1 MDFGAEIRELKGD
14 IKTLQTDVAEIKG
27 TQPLLK
33 NMFER
38 NITVQEKLTETLHEV
53 EKSMVSINDKVDA
66 QSKDIASIK
75 NEMDETTDRINHK
88 INKVEDRIR
97 TVDEEG
103 KFNIRKFFQN
113 YFPWIVVL
121 VGIGAHFASELFN
134 F

>member
-1 MDFGAEIRELKGD
+1 MDFGVEIRELKGD
-14 IKTLQTDVAEIKG
+14 IKTLQADVAEIKG

-33 NMFER
+33 DMFER

-66 QSKDIASIK
+66 QSKDITSIK
-75 NEMDETTDRINHK
+75 EEMDETTNRINHK
-88 INKVEDRIR
+88 INKVEDKIR

-121 VGIGAHFASELFN
+121 VGIGAHFASKLFN

>member
-14 IKTLQTDVAEIKG
+14 IKTLQADVAEIKG

-33 NMFER
+33 DMFER

-75 NEMDETTDRINHK
+75 DEMDETTNRINHK
-88 INKVEDRIR
+88 INKVEDRIK

-121 VGIGAHFASELFN
+121 VGIGAHFASKLFN

>member
-14 IKTLQTDVAEIKG
+14 IKTLQADVAEIKG

-66 QSKDIASIK
+66 QSKDITSIK
-75 NEMDETTDRINHK
+75 EEMDETTNRINHK

-121 VGIGAHFASELFN
+121 VGIGAHFASKLFN

>member
-1 MDFGAEIRELKGD
+1 MDFGAEIKELKGD
-14 IKTLQTDVAEIKG
+14 IKTLQADVAEIKG

-53 EKSMVSINDKVDA
+53 EKSMVSINEKVDA
-66 QSKDIASIK
+66 QSKDITSIK
-75 NEMDETTDRINHK
+75 EEMDETTNKINHK

-121 VGIGAHFASELFN
+121 VGIGAHFASKLFN